1 MNILDQVTHLWEDHK
16 KLMIGTIVIIIILAA
31 I

>member
-1 MNILDQVTHLWEDHK
+1 MNILDQVKHLWEDHK

>member
-1 MNILDQVTHLWEDHK
+1 MNILDQVKHLREDHK